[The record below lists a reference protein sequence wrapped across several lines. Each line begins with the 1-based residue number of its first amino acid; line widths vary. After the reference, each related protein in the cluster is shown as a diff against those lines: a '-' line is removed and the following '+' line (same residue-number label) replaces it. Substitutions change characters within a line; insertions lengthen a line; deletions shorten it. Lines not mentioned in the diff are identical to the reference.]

1 MKYLTFLLIII
12 PALCFSQGNSIQTS
26 TGNSLS
32 NIDFVTAAIQAELS
46 PDDVLKELK
55 AGNDR
60 YKAGVPADFNQR
72 KASKI
77 ASIDGQFPYAMII
90 NCIDS
95 RSVPEIVFNQ
105 PVGAMFVSRTAA
117 PVVGPVTIGG
127 MEFASVHS
135 GTKLILVMGHSQC
148 GAIIGACAGVD
159 TPSNLDHLLQ
169 KIQPAVKEYHD
180 DDHEDRDDDDDDHD
194 DHDDPLD
201 CNDHQVIEQ
210 IARANVLNQIE
221 AIYDQSPA
229 LSDLAAQGSIKI
241 VGAMH
246 NINTGDVNF
255 FDKNGMPLNLND

>member
-169 KIQPAVKEYHD
+169 KIQPAVKQTAM
-180 DDHEDRDDDDDDHD
+180 DRN
-194 DHDDPLD
+194 DPLD
-201 CNDHQVIEQ
+201 CNDHQVIDQ
-210 IARANVLNQIE
+210 IARANVLNQME

-229 LSDLAAQGSIKI
+229 LSDLAAQGSIRI